1 MVAELINFEQGCV
14 DNDNSS
20 CTLGVIQKDSR
31 EKKEEDVHDEAI
43 SIESLPTTNLL
54 RVEAGNNTDAFQHH
68 LKIEKKSIPSIWI
81 STTDGSSRE
90 GSGDNVVSSDE
101 NTVKLKNSSS

>member
-68 LKIEKKSIPSIWI
+68 LKIEKNRFPLF
-81 STTDGSSRE
+81 GSVQRMVRLARAAVIMSFPVTR
-90 GSGDNVVSSDE
+90 
-101 NTVKLKNSSS
+101 TP